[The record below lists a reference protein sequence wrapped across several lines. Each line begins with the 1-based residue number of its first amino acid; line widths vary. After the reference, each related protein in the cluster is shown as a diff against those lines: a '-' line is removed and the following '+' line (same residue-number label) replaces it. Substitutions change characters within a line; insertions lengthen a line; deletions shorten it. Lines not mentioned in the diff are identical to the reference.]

1 MKGIFFLN
9 LNKKMAENLIHV
21 GLNREELINSK
32 KEILSTE
39 ADLIRILQT
48 IKKYQLL
55 RTNELKLKTR
65 LLKKLKETKA
75 EIKKLEEILP
85 KPKIPKILLG
95 IGNKKDEF
103 KISSKKDNLES
114 QLEEIQK
121 KLRELEK

>member
-1 MKGIFFLN
+1 
-9 LNKKMAENLIHV
+9 MAENLIHI

-39 ADLIRILQT
+39 ADLIRILQI

-65 LLKKLKETKA
+65 LLKKLKETKT

-103 KISSKKDNLES
+103 KISPKKDNLEE

-121 KLRELEK
+121 KLRELER

>member
-1 MKGIFFLN
+1 
-9 LNKKMAENLIHV
+9 MAENLIHV

-103 KISSKKDNLES
+103 KISSKKDSLES

>member
-1 MKGIFFLN
+1 
-9 LNKKMAENLIHV
+9 MAENLIHV

>member
-1 MKGIFFLN
+1 MT
-9 LNKKMAENLIHV
+9 ENLIHI
-21 GLNREELINSK
+21 GLNRDELINSK

-39 ADLIRILQT
+39 AGLIRILQT
-48 IKKYQLL
+48 IKKYHLL
-55 RTNELKLKTR
+55 RTNELKLKTK

-85 KPKIPKILLG
+85 KPKIPKILQG
-95 IGNKKDEF
+95 IENKKDKF

-121 KLRELEK
+121 KLRDLER